1 MVAAVD
7 TAAGSGGRVGIHP
20 PSPAAVKARPPPI
33 RTTTRRRRA
42 SAATYPHFPP
52 ADARSIGRGLGPGT
66 SHSWA
71 SLVRCGASLLRE
83 SLPSTGQGLRTPG
96 RAPTE
101 EGLSRTGQGLPNP
114 TGAGSSFRRWCGCG
128 GRWVYP
134 RVRGEQTHRNLLRQ
148 WSEDLPHLPAGCGI
162 PWMSED
168 YLDPVVPGRYGC
180 GERDGQPVPGH
191 GVFKPLP
198 PDDAPCRHLPVP
210 VPVPGQQ
217 CARPFVDHV
226 HRTITEEARLRA
238 ENRGAGRRRVT
249 RTVSSRSLAS
259 SSLRTSSGSIAV
271 LTPRPRAS
279 GCSGPPTLYGRCSA
293 WRSPQGRP
301 PVRSAR

>member
-1 MVAAVD
+1 MW
-7 TAAGSGGRVGIHP
+7 G
-20 PSPAAVKARPPPI
+20 KPPPGKLAQH
-33 RTTTRRRRA
+33 RPRLAHPRA
-42 SAATYPHFPP
+42 SPNK
-52 ADARSIGRGLGPGT
+52 
-66 SHSWA
+66 
-71 SLVRCGASLLRE
+71 
-83 SLPSTGQGLRTPG
+83 
-96 RAPTE
+96 
-101 EGLSRTGQGLPNP
+101 EGLSHTGHGLPNP
-114 TGAGSSFRRWCGCG
+114 TGAESSFRRWCGCG
-128 GRWVYP
+128 GRWVHP

-168 YLDPVVPGRYGC
+168 YLDPVVPGRHGC
-180 GERDGQPVPGH
+180 GERGGQPVPGH
-191 GVFKPLP
+191 GVVKPLP
-198 PDDAPCRHLPVP
+198 TDDAPCRHLP

-226 HRTITEEARLRA
+226 HRTITEETRLRA

-271 LTPRPRAS
+271 LTPRPRSS